1 MRSEAGGAAFIVL
14 QEARPCFRQAEQPQG
29 VSGRSGVENDVI
41 EAWRVPG
48 EQADEL
54 IERGDLRRAGT
65 RKLLPHRR
73 LFGIAGIGR
82 QLLEHASPISVRRGF
97 GIDVHREEP
106 LNLGNRLRRV
116 GEFDAQHLV
125 EIGGGIRA
133 DEQHAQAAIRQ
144 GDGARAAERG
154 LADAALP
161 REEQE
166 GRGVVQGAEPRHGA
180 LSCRNSGTHLQQN
193 CAHRLD
199 REQSDGRHRDCARPA
214 ESVSPGFLARDRIN
228 NLLRARISITL
239 SAFGRSRPNADNVIG
254 SKSLRHARCEKPVPL
269 FRSML

>member
-125 EIGGGIRA
+125 EIGGGIVLTSSTR
-133 DEQHAQAAIRQ
+133 RPRS
-144 GDGARAAERG
+144 ARAMA
-154 LADAALP
+154 LAQLSEVLPTPPFPVKNRKGVGSFKALN
-161 REEQE
+161 R
-166 GRGVVQGAEPRHGA
+166 VMA
-180 LSCRNSGTHLQQN
+180 LSRAGTPEPTYSRIARTDLIESNRTGGTATVPDRQN
-193 CAHRLD
+193 
-199 REQSDGRHRDCARPA
+199 P
-214 ESVSPGFLARDRIN
+214 
-228 NLLRARISITL
+228 
-239 SAFGRSRPNADNVIG
+239 SRQASSLGTG
-254 SKSLRHARCEKPVPL
+254 STTC
-269 FRSML
+269 